1 MRKLFKENEFDKISM
16 ELLNKIYPTEALNS
30 YFLLG
35 VAQTLHAFT
44 DIANRYI
51 NGGYGEHLDAA
62 DLKKLIGEY
71 ISGNKEVKEMYER
84 LRKEGVKTDFE
95 KFQDTL

>member
-1 MRKLFKENEFDKISM
+1 VKKIIRENEFDRISF
-16 ELLNKIYPTEALNS
+16 EILNKIYPTEALNS

-35 VAQTLHAFT
+35 AAQTLHAFT

-51 NGGYGEHLDAA
+51 NGGYGDKLDAT

-71 ISGNKEVKEMYER
+71 MSGNKEVKEMYDR

-95 KFQDTL
+95 KFQDSL